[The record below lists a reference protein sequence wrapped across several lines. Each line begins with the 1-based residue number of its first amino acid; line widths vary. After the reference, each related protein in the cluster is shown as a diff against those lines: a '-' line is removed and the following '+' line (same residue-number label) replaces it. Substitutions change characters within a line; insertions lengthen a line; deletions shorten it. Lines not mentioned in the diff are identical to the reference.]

1 MDMRVGVLLTK
12 YVSISDL
19 DLFRDRLDKKLI
31 KDYQDLKDGGIAQY
45 AELRI
50 IKFPVKYIGNRDRPY
65 LQEIIQNLVG
75 DQKEKT
81 QEEKSTA
88 K

>member
-1 MDMRVGVLLTK
+1 M
-12 YVSISDL
+12 
-19 DLFRDRLDKKLI
+19 FRDRLDKKLI
-31 KDYQDLKDGGIAQY
+31 KDYQDLKDGGIMQY

-50 IKFPVKYIGNRDRPY
+50 IKFPAKYIGNRDRPY

-81 QEEKSTA
+81 EEGKTA
-88 K
+88 TK